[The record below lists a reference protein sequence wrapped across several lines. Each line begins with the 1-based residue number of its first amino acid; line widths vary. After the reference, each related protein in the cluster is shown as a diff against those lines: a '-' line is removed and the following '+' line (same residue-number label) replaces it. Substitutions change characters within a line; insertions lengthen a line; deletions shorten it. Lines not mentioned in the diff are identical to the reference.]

1 MQMFKSD
8 GKVRELFRKYG
19 KTALATHLTIYTVSF
34 SGLYVAIENH
44 FDPKSLLIKYG
55 LLSDKEVKDDADPEE
70 RGWFSNLLTG
80 PSSSLAL
87 AFLCNKALMPVRA
100 PLTLGLTPMVARA
113 LQQRAAT
120 AAGAAASKGSS
131 TPVSTTTATSQ
142 ARSAQIKDRASSKG
156 PQ

>member
-1 MQMFKSD
+1 VWLNIHVLLLYSHVLWIVLQSAA
-8 GKVRELFRKYG
+8 
-19 KTALATHLTIYTVSF
+19 TAS
-34 SGLYVAIENH
+34 
-44 FDPKSLLIKYG
+44 
-55 LLSDKEVKDDADPEE
+55 
-70 RGWFSNLLTG
+70 
-80 PSSSLAL
+80 
-87 AFLCNKALMPVRA
+87 CNSE
-100 PLTLGLTPMVARA
+100 